1 MVFAFDI
8 LTTTI
13 SPAAHLLVMVGFL
26 VIAHQGLKILGPLG
40 TIERLGVMKR
50 IRFAVWLMG
59 AGLALLLLLALWR
72 LVLGLIVSFG
82 LGDWAT
88 VMFI

>member
-8 LTTTI
+8 ITI
-13 SPAAHLLVMVGFL
+13 AFSAAAYLLVMVGFL

-50 IRFAVWLMG
+50 IRFAVWLVG
-59 AGLALLLLLALWR
+59 AGLALLLLLTLWR
-72 LVLGLIVSFG
+72 LFLGLIVSFG
-82 LGDWAT
+82 LSDWAT